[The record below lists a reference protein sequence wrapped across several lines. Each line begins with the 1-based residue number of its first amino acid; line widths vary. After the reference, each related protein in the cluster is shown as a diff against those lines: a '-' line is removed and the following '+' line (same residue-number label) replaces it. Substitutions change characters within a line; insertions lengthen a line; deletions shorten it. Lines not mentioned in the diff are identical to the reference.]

1 MSSSDRK
8 PVPVKRSRPGEE
20 PVKIPSMA
28 QKKRPSCLLIILILV
43 LVAGIALGV
52 LWYFDLIHFPIIKK
66 EATPTLPLV
75 VGETMPSVKISET
88 ATPSPS
94 TTGTFTPEPS
104 LTFTTTATHTRT
116 FTPTQTPTPTEK
128 PMPYI
133 IKGKPEYQP
142 DSLLFQ
148 GFGCD
153 YLFIGGQVWDL
164 QDNPMKGLTVQLRGT
179 YGDEPIVQDSETGS
193 VSAYGAS
200 GYGFNLSN
208 KWISEGG
215 LSLVLVDADGNL
227 LSSPVILHTSTSCQ
241 ENLILVNFKQVR

>member
-1 MSSSDRK
+1 MSNSERK

-28 QKKRPSCLLIILILV
+28 QKKRPSCLLIALIVILIAGIT
-43 LVAGIALGV
+43 LVA
-52 LWYFDLIHFPIIKK
+52 LWYFDVIRFPLVKE
-66 EATPTLPLV
+66 EATPTLEIV
-75 VGETMPSVKISET
+75 VRET
-88 ATPSPS
+88 TPSPKNS
-94 TTGTFTPEPS
+94 ETYSPSPSVTLTLTPKPS
-104 LTFTTTATHTRT
+104 LTFTPTSTPTRT
-116 FTPTQTPTPTEK
+116 LTPTQTPTPTEK

-208 KWISEGG
+208 KRISEGG

-227 LSSPVILHTSTSCQ
+227 LSSPVILQTSTSCQ